1 MPPTPPAFVLATV
14 GTDHHPFDRFVE
26 WVDAWHA
33 EHPDVEVFVQYGT
46 CARVPVAPGSQWVE
60 GHELAAMMQR
70 ADAIICHGGPST
82 IIEARSSGTMPV
94 VIPRNPSL
102 GEHVDEHQMR
112 FADFMAD
119 QDNILLART
128 SDDLSSHVGRVLAGE
143 VPPPPVSANQSA
155 TLEQVSTVIGDLMSQ
170 PCRPLLGVRGR
181 R

>member
-1 MPPTPPAFVLATV
+1 MPTPQAFVLATV

-33 EHPDVEVFVQYGT
+33 EHADVDVFVQYGT
-46 CARVPVAPGSQWVE
+46 CERQPESPGSQWVE
-60 GHELAAMMQR
+60 GHELASMMER
-70 ADAIICHGGPST
+70 ADAIVCHGGPST
-82 IIEARSSGTMPV
+82 IIEARTNGTVPV
-94 VIPRNPSL
+94 VVPRNPAL

-119 QDNILLART
+119 RDNILLAR
-128 SDDLSSHVGRVLAGE
+128 DQAALSNQLNRVLAGE
-143 VPPPPVSANQSA
+143 VAPPPVSANQTA
-155 TLEQVSTVIGDLMSQ
+155 TLQQVSSVIDDLMAQ